1 MTAAEP
7 GRVLLLQ
14 LRRIGDLAL
23 TFPLILALEHAG
35 RGVSVMV
42 PRGLERLLAAV
53 CPQAEALVWEKS
65 ALRVPLRQL
74 RSRKWSAALDL
85 TRTDRGALFLR
96 LSGAARRI
104 AYTEYAGGWHRLA
117 CTEHHDL
124 PVSRM
129 HTLDYHLGLAQR
141 AGLISAAPP
150 PAPQRPDIS
159 PATRQL
165 LGGAESWIILHPGT
179 TKAEKYWPA
188 EHWRSLI
195 RSLQGRPERLV
206 ITGGRDPSEQAA
218 IRELLQGNDL
228 LDLSGRLPLEET
240 CALAAQARAVIS
252 VDTGIMHLAALWH
265 VPQVALFGPTNPLQ
279 WMPRHPRAAV
289 LSSGKF
295 RPKGDLKLKKKQRL
309 AALGSDSE
317 WEPLASLLP
326 RLDQTQSHIFHVGFA
341 PGTMAELSP
350 ESVLTALDRVLAAG

>member
-1 MTAAEP
+1 MTAAQP

-23 TFPLILALEHAG
+23 TFPLIRALEQTGHS
-35 RGVSVMV
+35 VSVMV

-53 CPQAEALVWEKS
+53 CPQAEALVWEKGE
-65 ALRVPLRQL
+65 LRAALRQL
-74 RSRKWSAALDL
+74 RSRKWAAALDL
-85 TRTDRGALFLR
+85 TRNDRGALFLR

-104 AYTEYAGGWHRLA
+104 AYTEYARGWRRLA

-129 HTLDYHLGLAQR
+129 HTLDYHLGLAQQ
-141 AGLISAAPP
+141 AGLITATPP
-150 PAPQRPDIS
+150 PVPQRPDIS
-159 PATRQL
+159 PATREL

-179 TKAEKYWPA
+179 TKAEKYWPV
-188 EHWRSLI
+188 ENWRSLI
-195 RSLQGRPERLV
+195 RSLQDRPEKL
-206 ITGGRDPSEQAA
+206 ILTGGRDPAEQTA
-218 IRELLQGNDL
+218 IQALLPENNV

-240 CALAAQARAVIS
+240 CALAANARAVIS
-252 VDTGIMHLAALWH
+252 VDTGIMHLAALWQ

-295 RPKGDLKLKKKQRL
+295 RAKGDLKLKKKQRL
-309 AALGSDSE
+309 AAHGSASE
-317 WEPLASLLP
+317 WESLDSLLP
-326 RLDQTQSHIFHVGFA
+326 RLEQTQGETFHVGFQ
-341 PGTMAELSP
+341 PGEMESLSP
-350 ESVLTALDRVLAAG
+350 EIVAEAVGRATC